1 MRLKIL
7 APHQTVDGRS
17 VEPGD
22 LVEVGNKTIARQM
35 VSSGYAIEIGEAET
49 AIDPG
54 RLYNTPVKTEP
65 APAGETKKRN

>member
-7 APHQTVDGRS
+7 APHQTVDGRP

-22 LVEVGNKTIARQM
+22 LAEVSNKTIARQM
-35 VSSGYAIEIGEAET
+35 INSGYAIEIGEAET

-65 APAGETKKRN
+65 VPGETKKRN